1 MYVCMVEIE
10 KSTYFF
16 SITLGILNSSF
27 VPAVGHLQV
36 CLKKKGQKNPRI
48 GPWSVGETTTAG
60 ND

>member
-1 MYVCMVEIE
+1 MYVYMVEIE

-36 CLKKKGQKNPRI
+36 EPGGDNNCWK
-48 GPWSVGETTTAG
+48 
-60 ND
+60 